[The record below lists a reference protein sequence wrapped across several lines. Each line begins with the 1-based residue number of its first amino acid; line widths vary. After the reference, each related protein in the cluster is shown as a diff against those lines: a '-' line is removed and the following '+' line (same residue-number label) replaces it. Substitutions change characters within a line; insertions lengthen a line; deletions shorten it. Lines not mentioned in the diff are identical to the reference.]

1 MPILT
6 ERERIGT
13 KLADKYE
20 ITAILGSGGMG
31 TVYVAAHAWTG
42 RRVAVKVLKPS
53 YVENEEVVKRF
64 LREARAAAALHHPN
78 VVDVLDMG
86 RTDDGAVYMV
96 LELLEGDSLGSLLR
110 QHGKMEP
117 ARVLPILVPMA
128 EALAEVHDRG
138 FVHRDLKPDNI
149 FVASLRGRTVPKLL
163 DFGIAKAL
171 HDPDSSTRTGA
182 IMGTA
187 YYMSPEQ
194 ASGRSDVGPPTDIW
208 ALGVVLYEALAGTPP
223 FTAETATGVLVK
235 ILTTPPAPVPDHV
248 PAQIARV
255 VENAMRSDPR
265 ERFADMR
272 AMASAMREAAEEL
285 RITLPDAVAVEVRTP
300 EEIER
305 ASYEPADPRAAAARA
320 ATVPS
325 EDRVAPSFLQ
335 TIPREAPVRAD
346 PRRAPS
352 TPTSPA
358 LDLAVAVELPT
369 DTRAPAAASPTTS
382 RATWIVGAIAT
393 VVIVVLAYLA
403 FVRSPPAASEPG
415 ASTTTSAASTAPP
428 ATTAAPPTPTGD
440 PPHGALPPATSVAPP
455 EAVDHGAP
463 ESTRDETSERRGEHV
478 RGAATREGR
487 GGHDTSVRSTPEVTT
502 METSAT
508 STTMR
513 EPGDEEPVQV
523 RDEW

>member
-110 QHGKMEP
+110 QHGRMEP
-117 ARVLPILVPMA
+117 AKVLAILVPIA
-128 EALAEVHDRG
+128 EALAEVHERG

-149 FVASLRGRTVPKLL
+149 FVAALRGRSVPKLL

-194 ASGRSDVGPPTDIW
+194 ASGRSDVGPGTDIW
-208 ALGVVLYEALAGTPP
+208 ALGVVLYEALTGMPP

-248 PAQIARV
+248 PAPIARI
-255 VENAMRSDPR
+255 VEQAMRSDPR
-265 ERFADMR
+265 ERFAHMR
-272 AMASAMREAAEEL
+272 AMASAMREAASAL
-285 RITLPDAVAVEVRTP
+285 DIALPDAVAVEVRTP

-305 ASYEPADPRAAAARA
+305 ASFEPADPRAAAARA

-325 EDRVAPSFLQ
+325 EDRVAPSFLR
-335 TIPREAPVRAD
+335 TIPREAPTKGRATEG
-346 PRRAPS
+346 AS
-352 TPTSPA
+352 VAVSTSPA
-358 LDLAVAVELPT
+358 LDLSVAVDPPT
-369 DTRAPAAASPTTS
+369 TVSGRAAASG
-382 RATWIVGAIAT
+382 RGVWVLGAVAT

-403 FVRSPPAASEPG
+403 FVRNVSPTAQTSPPRLTTAPAATVTAPETPPPSGTLPPPTVAEPPAGEVPPSDGSGASSSTPSASDEAASRG
-415 ASTTTSAASTAPP
+415 
-428 ATTAAPPTPTGD
+428 
-440 PPHGALPPATSVAPP
+440 
-455 EAVDHGAP
+455 
-463 ESTRDETSERRGEHV
+463 RGEH
-478 RGAATREGR
+478 GR
-487 GGHDTSVRSTPEVTT
+487 GGHPRQAPEPETVQVATPLQGST
-502 METSAT
+502 MEA
-508 STTMR
+508 STTGTMR
-513 EPGDEEPVQV
+513 EPGEEEPVQV

>member
-20 ITAILGSGGMG
+20 ITAILGAGGMG

-117 ARVLPILVPMA
+117 ARVLPILVPIA

-149 FVASLRGRTVPKLL
+149 FVASLRGRTVPKQL

-194 ASGRSDVGPPTDIW
+194 ASGRSDVGPPTDTW
-208 ALGVVLYEALAGTPP
+208 ALGVVLYEALAGMPP

-235 ILTTPPAPVPDHV
+235 ILTTSPAPVPDHV

-255 VENAMRSDPR
+255 VEHAMRSDPR
-265 ERFADMR
+265 ERFTDMR
-272 AMASAMREAAEEL
+272 AMARAMREAAEEL
-285 RITLPDAVAVEVRTP
+285 HITLPDAVAVEVRTP

-305 ASYEPADPRAAAARA
+305 ASYEPSDPRAAAARA

-335 TIPREAPVRAD
+335 TIPREAPRK
-346 PRRAPS
+346 P
-352 TPTSPA
+352 
-358 LDLAVAVELPT
+358 
-369 DTRAPAAASPTTS
+369 APAGPSNH
-382 RATWIVGAIAT
+382 W
-393 VVIVVLAYLA
+393 
-403 FVRSPPAASEPG
+403 
-415 ASTTTSAASTAPP
+415 
-428 ATTAAPPTPTGD
+428 
-440 PPHGALPPATSVAPP
+440 
-455 EAVDHGAP
+455 
-463 ESTRDETSERRGEHV
+463 
-478 RGAATREGR
+478 
-487 GGHDTSVRSTPEVTT
+487 
-502 METSAT
+502 
-508 STTMR
+508 
-513 EPGDEEPVQV
+513 
-523 RDEW
+523 